1 MNVISVFKD
10 GFSRVSHSKRMVLFA
25 WCVNVVITLPLAL
38 PVLSQLDGYLRTTVM
53 DEKILQRMDATW
65 ANSYRADMEN
75 SEFLRALDNSIL
87 GYAPFV
93 SHLEMQMNG
102 TFIKTLGGFLYDFF
116 FRWEINKASTSLLFL
131 LSLLY
136 VCVNSFLAG
145 AFIGAYSKEYPFS
158 FTEFLAEGARYFGKF
173 FRIALVA
180 LLVYFLFF
188 TLVVD
193 WMNNSIARWT
203 QAEASETVPYAYY
216 MIRNVVVLFLF
227 SFLSMI
233 FDYARVRMVVD
244 DRSSSLAASAAGT
257 KFALTNVRSTYGL
270 YLLLC
275 LIGFAL
281 IALYAIVEKI
291 MPQDSYWPLLF
302 LFVLQQ
308 CYLFARLG
316 LKASFYACQTRL
328 YQTISFE
335 RHMRNAGAS
344 VSTPTLRAEA

>member
-1 MNVISVFKD
+1 MNIISAFKL
-10 GFSRVSHSKRMVLFA
+10 GLSRVSHTKRMVLFA
-25 WCVNVVITLPLAL
+25 WFVNVVIAMPLAL
-38 PVLSQLDGYLRTTVM
+38 PVLSQLDGYLRNTVM
-53 DEKILQRMDATW
+53 DDKILHRMDASW
-65 ANSYRADMEN
+65 ADSYRADMEK
-75 SEFLRALDNSIL
+75 SEFVRALDYTAF

-93 SHLEMQMNG
+93 NHFEMQMNG

-136 VCVNSFLAG
+136 VCVNSFFSG
-145 AFIGAYSKEYPFS
+145 AFIAVYSKEYPFS
-158 FTEFLAEGARYFGKF
+158 FTEFLSEGARYFGKF
-173 FRIALVA
+173 FRITLIA

-188 TLVVD
+188 NVVVD
-193 WMNNSIARWT
+193 WMNNSIARAT
-203 QAEASETVPYAYY
+203 QAGASETVPFAYY

-244 DRSSSLAASAAGT
+244 DRTSSLAASVAGT
-257 KFALTNVRSTYGL
+257 KFAVTNARSAYGL

-275 LIGFAL
+275 LIGLVL
-281 IALYAIVEKI
+281 IALYAIIENVI
-291 MPQDSYWPLLF
+291 PQESYWPILF

-308 CYLFARLG
+308 CYMLARFG
-316 LKASFYACQTRL
+316 LKAAFYACQTGL

-335 RHMRNAGAS
+335 RHLRNAGAS
-344 VSTPTLRAEA
+344 TSTPSA

>member
-1 MNVISVFKD
+1 MKIISIFRD
-10 GFSRVSHSKRMVLFA
+10 GFSRVSRTKRMVLFA
-25 WCVNVVITLPLAL
+25 WCVNVVLTLPLAL

-53 DEKILQRMDATW
+53 DQTILQRMDATW

-75 SEFLRALDNSIL
+75 SEFLRALDYSIF

-93 SHLEMQMNG
+93 NHLEMQMNG
-102 TFIKTLGGFLYDFF
+102 AFIKTLGGFLYDLF
-116 FRWEINKASTSLLFL
+116 FRWEINRGSTSLLFL

-145 AFIGAYSKEYPFS
+145 AFIGVYSKEYPFS
-158 FTEFLAEGARYFGKF
+158 FTEFLAEGARLFGKF

-188 TLVVD
+188 TFVVD

-203 QAEASETVPYAYY
+203 QAEASETVPFTYY

-244 DRSSSLAASAAGT
+244 DRTSSLAAFVAAV
-257 KFALTNVRSTYGL
+257 KFTVTNARPTYGL

-275 LIGFAL
+275 LTGFVL
-281 IALYAIVEKI
+281 IALYAIIEKI
-291 MPQDSYWPLLF
+291 APQDSYWPLLF
-302 LFVLQQ
+302 LFIFQQ
-308 CYLFARLG
+308 CYMIARLG
-316 LKASFYACQTRL
+316 LKAGFYSCQTQL
-328 YQTISFE
+328 YQGISFE
-335 RHMRNAGAS
+335 RHMKNAG
-344 VSTPTLRAEA
+344 VHPSTPAI

>member
-1 MNVISVFKD
+1 MKVISVIKD
-10 GFSRVSHSKRMVLFA
+10 GFSRVSHTKRMVLFA
-25 WCVNVVITLPLAL
+25 WCVNVVIALPLAL

-53 DEKILQRMDATW
+53 DENILQRMDAAW

-75 SEFLRALDNSIL
+75 SEFLRALDYSVF

-93 SHLEMQMNG
+93 NHLEMQMNG
-102 TFIKTLGGFLYDFF
+102 TFIRTLGGFLYDFF

-136 VCVNSFLAG
+136 ICVNSFLAG
-145 AFIGAYSKEYPFS
+145 AFIGVYSKEYPFS

-188 TLVVD
+188 NLVVD

-203 QAEASETVPYAYY
+203 QAEASETVPFTYY
-216 MIRNVVVLFLF
+216 MIRNVAVLFLF

-233 FDYARVRMVVD
+233 FDYARVRMIVD
-244 DRSSSLAASAAGT
+244 DRTSSVAASVAGA
-257 KFALTNVRSTYGL
+257 KFTLTNARSTYLL

-275 LIGFAL
+275 LIGFVL
-281 IALYAIVEKI
+281 IALYAIIEKI
-291 MPQDSYWPLLF
+291 VPQDSFWPLLF

-308 CYLFARLG
+308 CYMIARLG
-316 LKASFYACQTRL
+316 LKAGFYSCQTQL
-328 YQTISFE
+328 YQGLSLE
-335 RHMRNAGAS
+335 RHMKNAGEHP
-344 VSTPTLRAEA
+344 STPTI

>member
-1 MNVISVFKD
+1 MKIVSAFKQ
-10 GFSRVSHSKRMVLFA
+10 GIAQVSRTKRMVFFA
-25 WCVNVVITLPLAL
+25 WCVNVVITMPLAL
-38 PVLSQLDGYLRTTVM
+38 PVLSQLDGYLRNTVM
-53 DEKILQRMDATW
+53 DEKILQRMDGAW
-65 ANSYRADMEN
+65 ADSYRADMEN
-75 SEFLRALDNSIL
+75 SEFQRALGYSIF

-93 SHLEMQMNG
+93 NHLEMQMNG

-116 FRWEINKASTSLLFL
+116 FRWEINGASTSLLFL

-136 VCVNSFLAG
+136 VCANSFLSG
-145 AFIGAYSKEYPFS
+145 AFIAVYSKEYPFS
-158 FTEFLAEGARYFGKF
+158 FTEFLTEGARYFGKF

-180 LLVYFLFF
+180 LLIYFLFF
-188 TLVVD
+188 NLVVD
-193 WMNNSIARWT
+193 WINNSIVRWT
-203 QAEASETVPYAYY
+203 QAEASETVPYTYY

-244 DRSSSLAASAAGT
+244 DRASSLAASAAGT
-257 KFALTNVRSTYGL
+257 KFAVTNARSTYGL
-270 YLLLC
+270 YLQLC

-281 IALYAIVEKI
+281 IAFYAVIESVI
-291 MPQDSYWPLLF
+291 PQDSYWPLLF

-308 CYLFARLG
+308 CYMLARFW
-316 LKASFYACQTRL
+316 LKACFYACQTRM

-344 VSTPTLRAEA
+344 PSTTNP